1 MTILFY
7 VLNSLIWVFSSWN
20 FETPK
25 NLPSNLYRNRI
36 KKQKN
41 IFCFKMTELFL
52 KANRSNF
59 VPIFNDW
66 KILRKADQEI
76 SKSLSG
82 TQSKSSLEKHFE
94 LFWPSAESAPTR
106 PSHNNQEVVISVF
119 IHMYF
124 VWTQNIFSGFI
135 GIEIL
140 ESK

>member
-7 VLNSLIWVFSSWN
+7 VLNSLIWAFSSWN

-25 NLPSNLYRNRI
+25 NLPPNLYRNRI

-52 KANRSNF
+52 KADRSNF
-59 VPIFNDW
+59 VPIFKDW

-82 TQSKSSLEKHFE
+82 TQSKAVWKTLRTVLTFNWKVHLPTHLTIIKKLWSQFSFIFSLDGKHF
-94 LFWPSAESAPTR
+94 
-106 PSHNNQEVVISVF
+106 
-119 IHMYF
+119 
-124 VWTQNIFSGFI
+124 
-135 GIEIL
+135 
-140 ESK
+140 